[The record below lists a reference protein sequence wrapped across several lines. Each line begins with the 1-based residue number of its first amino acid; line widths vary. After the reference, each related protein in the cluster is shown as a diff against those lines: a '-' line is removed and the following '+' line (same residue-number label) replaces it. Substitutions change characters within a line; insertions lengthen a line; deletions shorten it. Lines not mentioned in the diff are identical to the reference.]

1 MRLIQESPYLL
12 SHEVRG
18 TVYDV
23 ETGQLR
29 EVV

>member
-1 MRLIQESPYLL
+1 LIRECPYLL

-23 ETGQLR
+23 ESGRLR
-29 EVV
+29 EVS